1 MKRHRPQPATTAN
14 TSGLAPPPF
23 DSLPSGLQEALLII
37 TDQLAI
43 HAADAYFERH
53 IKHDTLGDLRT
64 L

>member
-1 MKRHRPQPATTAN
+1 MKRRPQPATTAN
-14 TSGLAPPPF
+14 TAGLAPPPF

-43 HAADAYFERH
+43 RAADEYFERH
-53 IKHDTLGDLRT
+53 VKHDTLGDLRT